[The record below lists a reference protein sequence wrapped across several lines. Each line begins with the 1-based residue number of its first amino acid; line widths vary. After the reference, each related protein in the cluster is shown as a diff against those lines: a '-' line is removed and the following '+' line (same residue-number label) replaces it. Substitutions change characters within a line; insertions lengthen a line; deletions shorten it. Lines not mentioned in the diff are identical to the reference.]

1 MNFEDLVVV
10 RFDEFNFIVSD
21 DRKEL
26 IRQQK
31 EKERMEHERRLGAM
45 QAKKIEAEARKRK
58 EAEDMIRLLED
69 EEQKLIHRLRR
80 TQNLQQEAYAVLQR
94 SLHT

>member
-1 MNFEDLVVV
+1 MKFEDLRDR
-10 RFDEFNFIVSD
+10 RFGKLNSIVFD
-21 DRKEL
+21 DRKEQ